1 MMYAILLVVKRQRYY
16 RYPTMTEQKRELA
29 RPREASRRLGALVR
43 ERREVLGLSQGA
55 LIAAMEPYGFGWF
68 QSTLTRLESGA
79 RTIAWDEAIALAA
92 ILDFGLDD
100 AAGIDPLKARRR
112 ELQGRLKEAEG
123 LVTQLRREVAE
134 AEQYIQKFQQVD
146 PKPIRR
152 LIRKKPS

>member
-1 MMYAILLVVKRQRYY
+1 
-16 RYPTMTEQKRELA
+16 MTEQKRELA

-134 AEQYIQKFQQVD
+134 AEQDIQKFQQVD